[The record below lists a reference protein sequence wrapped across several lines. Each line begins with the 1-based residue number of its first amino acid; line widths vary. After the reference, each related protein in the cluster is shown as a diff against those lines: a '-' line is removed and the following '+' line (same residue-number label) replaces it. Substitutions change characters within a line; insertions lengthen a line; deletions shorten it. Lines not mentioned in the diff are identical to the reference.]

1 MLAVELPKRSYVAA
15 ACRRAGVP
23 SLWLDDAIQDVL
35 LHCWLRGRPWI
46 NWAVIDAARRYGPH
60 DRRGNP
66 RAGPLGGYDAPA
78 PDAYAE
84 AVDRLD
90 WPDTLARWQ
99 RAVARLSAQQQRN
112 LFAPED
118 HVNATQV
125 KRARARRRLREVL
138 AA

>member
-1 MLAVELPKRSYVAA
+1 M
-15 ACRRAGVP
+15 
-23 SLWLDDAIQDVL
+23 DDAIQDVL
-35 LHCWLRGRPWI
+35 LHCWLRGTTWI

-66 RAGPLGGYDAPA
+66 RAGPLGDYDTPA

-84 AVDRLD
+84 VEDRLD

-99 RAVARLSAQQQRN
+99 RAVARLSAAQRRT
-112 LFAPED
+112 LFAPYD
-118 HVNATQV
+118 GINATQV
-125 KRARARRRLREVL
+125 KRAKARRVLRELL